1 MTVFDHV
8 FLVVLLISM
17 LLGLWRGL
25 VSEIFILLGWVV
37 ALVLAWKLAPLCV
50 PILAGVVSTEWA
62 RWPIAFVSVFVIVLL
77 LMAVLRFILRG
88 LLSIS
93 GLSLF
98 DRLAGA
104 GFGVLRGLVLALLFV
119 AGAGLSELPKKQWW
133 RESRFAPPLV
143 TAVIAAKPWLPREL
157 TTRLRY

>member
-8 FLVVLLISM
+8 FLAVLLLSV

-25 VSEIFILLGWVV
+25 VSEVFILGGWMV
-37 ALVLAWKLAPLCV
+37 ALFVAWKLAPHCAPLLAGV
-50 PILAGVVSTEWA
+50 VGTDWARWPVAFITIFVLVLIILAGV
-62 RWPIAFVSVFVIVLL
+62 
-77 LMAVLRFILRG
+77 RFLLRG

-104 GFGVLRGLVLALLFV
+104 GFGMLRGLVLALLFV
-119 AGAGLSELPKKQWW
+119 AGAGLTELPKRQWW
-133 RESRFAPPLV
+133 QEAVFAPPLV
-143 TAVIAAKPWLPREL
+143 TAVIAAKPWLPGEL
-157 TTRLRY
+157 AKRLKY

>member
-8 FLVVLLISM
+8 FLAVLLISV

-25 VSEIFILLGWVV
+25 VAEIFILLGWVV
-37 ALVLAWKLAPLCV
+37 ALILAWKLAPLCV
-50 PILAGVVSTEWA
+50 PMLAGLVKTEWA
-62 RWPIAFVSVFVIVLL
+62 RWPVAFVSIFIAVLL
-77 LMAVLRFILRG
+77 LIAALRFILRS

-93 GLSLF
+93 GLSFF

-119 AGAGLSELPKKQWW
+119 AGAGLSGLPKKQWW
-133 RESRFAPPLV
+133 RESMFAPPLV

-157 TTRLRY
+157 AMRLRY

>member
-1 MTVFDHV
+1 VTVFDHV
-8 FLVVLLISM
+8 FLAVLLISV

-25 VSEIFILLGWVV
+25 VAEIFILLGWVV
-37 ALVLAWKLAPLCV
+37 ALILAWKLAPLCV
-50 PILAGVVSTEWA
+50 PMLAGLVKTEWA
-62 RWPIAFVSVFVIVLL
+62 RWPVAFVSIFIAVLL
-77 LMAVLRFILRG
+77 LIAALRFILRS

-93 GLSLF
+93 GLSFF

-119 AGAGLSELPKKQWW
+119 AGAGLSELPKKPWW
-133 RESRFAPPLV
+133 RESMFAPPLV

-157 TTRLRY
+157 AMRLRY